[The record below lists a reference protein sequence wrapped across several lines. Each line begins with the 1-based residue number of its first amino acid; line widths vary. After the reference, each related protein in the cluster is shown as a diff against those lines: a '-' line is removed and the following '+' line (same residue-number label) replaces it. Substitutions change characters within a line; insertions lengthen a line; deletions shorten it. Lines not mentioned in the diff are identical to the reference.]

1 MRFLSNKKRPK
12 KILPRVSLTFLLIAL
27 LFLPSAVTNAYYLHV
42 INLAGI
48 YCLVTIGINL
58 LTGYTGQV
66 SMGHAGFFAVG
77 TYVSALLT
85 LNAGFTWLAGVAAA
99 AVFASACGFVIA
111 VPAMKLAGSYLVLAT
126 VGFGEIVRLI
136 LLNWTPV
143 TRGAAG
149 LVGIPLPNIFGMKI
163 ASEGEFFY
171 LILAVLVLG
180 TYVAFRMAAS
190 KIGRTFMAIREDEL
204 AARTMGVPVDRYKT
218 AAFIVSA
225 AYAGVAGAIYG
236 SFSGV
241 ASPDNFTFDDSV
253 AFLCMSV
260 IGGNRTVGGALIG
273 AVVLVSL
280 TELLRAFQAYRLIVY
295 GMILI
300 LTVIYMPQGLA
311 GLFSKIRAYL
321 QCEERQC
328 QESQGGEEP

>member
-1 MRFLSNKKRPK
+1 MKKNGVLTGLS
-12 KILPRVSLTFLLIAL
+12 LAALLIAL
-27 LFLPSAVTNAYYLHV
+27 LFLPRCVTNAYYLHV

-66 SMGHAGFFAVG
+66 SMGHAGFFAAG
-77 TYVSALLT
+77 TYVSALLM
-85 LNAGFTWLAGVAAA
+85 LNAGFPWIAGAAAA
-99 AVFASACGFVIA
+99 AVFAAVCGFVIA

-149 LVGIPLPNIFGMKI
+149 LVGIPLPDILGMKI
-163 ASEGEFFY
+163 MSEREFFY

-190 KIGRTFMAIREDEL
+190 KIGRTFKAIREDEL
-204 AARTMGVPVDRYKT
+204 AARAMGVPVDRYKT
-218 AAFIVSA
+218 AAFVISA
-225 AYAGVAGAIYG
+225 AYAGVAGALYG

-273 AVVLVSL
+273 TVVLVSL

-295 GMILI
+295 GIILI
-300 LTVIYMPQGLA
+300 FTVICMPQGLA
-311 GLFSKIRAYL
+311 GLFSKIRVRA
-321 QCEERQC
+321 QA
-328 QESQGGEEP
+328 GGE

>member
-1 MRFLSNKKRPK
+1 MKKNKVASVVGPAA
-12 KILPRVSLTFLLIAL
+12 LLVAL
-27 LFLPSAVTNAYYLHV
+27 LFLPRFVDNAYYLHV

-77 TYVSALLT
+77 TYVSALLM
-85 LNAGFTWLAGVAAA
+85 LNAGFPWIAGAVAAA
-99 AVFASACGFVIA
+99 LSASVCGFIIA

-149 LVGIPLPNIFGMKI
+149 LVGIPLPNILGVKI
-163 ASEGEFFY
+163 MSEQEFFY
-171 LILAVLVLG
+171 LILALLVLG
-180 TYVAFRMAAS
+180 TYIAFRMADS
-190 KIGRTFMAIREDEL
+190 KIGRTFRAIREDEL
-204 AARTMGVPVDRYKT
+204 AARASGVPVDRYKT
-218 AAFIVSA
+218 AAFIISA
-225 AYAGVAGAIYG
+225 AYAGVAGALYG

-273 AVVLVSL
+273 TVALVSL

-295 GMILI
+295 GFILI
-300 LTVIYMPQGLA
+300 FTVICMPQGLA
-311 GLFSKIRAYL
+311 GLFSGILARA
-321 QCEERQC
+321 QTR
-328 QESQGGEEP
+328 GE